1 MKKVIITLLTIAIG
15 IGIKIY
21 EPNIVEILKLKGF
34 DQLLTLNDTKTSE
47 TAVIIEIDEPTIEQQ
62 GQWPWPRDLIAD
74 GIKKAVDHGAEI
86 VVLYPL
92 FAEKDRFN
100 KDEILKE
107 VITNSKVIGT
117 QSASLKG
124 KGDLVTRGF
133 AIVGNTEEQWF
144 YRYQNGIGSISEIS
158 KTAQGM
164 GMITTVPELDGVTRK
179 IPLVLMVGDKFYPSL
194 PLEIARVIHGAKNY
208 RAKVTE
214 AGLSSIYINKNFSV
228 EPDKRGELW
237 IDWSWTWPIKS
248 WKEESWGDLTGK
260 IAILAINVEGITNTI
275 ATPTGTKL
283 GHEVSL
289 AAWETLWNDNKI
301 TRPYWADLTELLFF
315 CMLIAVSA
323 LVADKGN
330 KLLVGVWGVVI
341 LLVPF
346 SISYY
351 VFNQYQYL
359 TDWTFS
365 LIFGTLFYGYVVY
378 SRFVKEF
385 KLKQQIKKQFQS
397 YLSKALVEKLQK
409 NPELLKLG
417 GDSRELSIMFTD
429 VRGFTSISEHYG
441 ENVQGLTQIMNRYM
455 TAMTAK
461 ILENEGTL
469 DKYIG
474 DAQMAFWNAPLDDK
488 QHAKNAVKTALSMLG
503 DLDEFNRSI
512 AAEGV
517 PPFGMGLG
525 INTGMVV
532 VGNMGSDQ
540 RFDYTCLGDAVNL
553 ASRLEG
559 QSKPYGVKLVVGPK
573 TAEYVS
579 DEYFI
584 LELDTIAVK
593 GKKQGVNIYTVL
605 GTNKEIDDLG
615 FSYARKDHND
625 MLDYYRNKNFTSATI
640 LCERLTKAFKGD
652 MKSYYEMMMDR
663 CREYTKTP
671 PPANW
676 DGVYRATSK

>member
-214 AGLSSIYINKNFSV
+214 AGLSSIYINKNFSI

-275 ATPTGTKL
+275 ATPAGTKL

-385 KLKQQIKKQFQS
+385 KLKQQIKKKNVVSLIFWRNLMFKKVIKS
-397 YLSKALVEKLQK
+397 FKIYKEDKTKSKNE
-409 NPELLKLG
+409 
-417 GDSRELSIMFTD
+417 
-429 VRGFTSISEHYG
+429 Y
-441 ENVQGLTQIMNRYM
+441 NR
-455 TAMTAK
+455 
-461 ILENEGTL
+461 
-469 DKYIG
+469 
-474 DAQMAFWNAPLDDK
+474 
-488 QHAKNAVKTALSMLG
+488 
-503 DLDEFNRSI
+503 
-512 AAEGV
+512 
-517 PPFGMGLG
+517 
-525 INTGMVV
+525 
-532 VGNMGSDQ
+532 
-540 RFDYTCLGDAVNL
+540 
-553 ASRLEG
+553 
-559 QSKPYGVKLVVGPK
+559 
-573 TAEYVS
+573 VS
-579 DEYFI
+579 DERNLI
-584 LELDTIAVK
+584 LSQFSNVYIKLVIK
-593 GKKQGVNIYTVL
+593 SIISKSSQ
-605 GTNKEIDDLG
+605 EIDKKDKFVVNFFIQKSLKG
-615 FSYARKDHND
+615 FLTARRWFIKLRNLVSLRKINNTKLKNEEIKNEKPIILPKNFKISDSGKDYEE
-625 MLDYYRNKNFTSATI
+625 MLQNLRDIRNKK
-640 LCERLTKAFKGD
+640 R
-652 MKSYYEMMMDR
+652 
-663 CREYTKTP
+663 
-671 PPANW
+671 PAPKVNK
-676 DGVYRATSK
+676 Y